1 MVVLT
6 VEIQASDIPLDCAQE
21 TLFRLG
27 RAYPIYW
34 EPNGDGGHCLKRTEW
49 LSAAGEVLAS
59 SDYELQ
65 VRFLAHVSQYRAP
78 TLAAHWDFLLRP
90 MVQHHSDDSGPLRY
104 RQLEYHRM
112 PVMAYLALE
121 DDPRTLAH
129 SDFVRLALV
138 TRPAHLARCL
148 SR

>member
-1 MVVLT
+1 
-6 VEIQASDIPLDCAQE
+6 
-21 TLFRLG
+21 
-27 RAYPIYW
+27 
-34 EPNGDGGHCLKRTEW
+34 
-49 LSAAGEVLAS
+49 
-59 SDYELQ
+59 
-65 VRFLAHVSQYRAP
+65 
-78 TLAAHWDFLLRP
+78 

-129 SDFVRLALV
+129 SDFGAALV
-138 TRPAHLARCL
+138 TPPAHLARCL